1 MNNSNDPLMSDLES
15 IIDEAAEAMTIARAT
30 ESKSVLLTVV
40 QKMNEDNLLPTGQQ
54 VLLLL
59 LGQKPIRQVDA
70 QEAHRP
76 PAAEGKTIEQL
87 EAEGYTGGAISAPFT
102 FDDYDDAINNL
113 ESKVGA
119 LLADYSQGQIA
130 WASISCH
137 KEQGTTTYIM
147 VASSCVTLHKVLP
160 TGDSVTQH
168 YDPATGAETTDVQ
181 NNLYKE
187 GKRIAKAQYA
197 FTCQPQMMRKQ
208 YPDTYKVM
216 LNKALKIVEE
226 GNNEQ

>member
-1 MNNSNDPLMSDLES
+1 MNNPNDPLMNEVEG
-15 IIDEAAEAMTIARAT
+15 IMNEAAEAISMARAA

-40 QKMNEDNLLPTGQQ
+40 QKMTEDNLLPTGQQ
-54 VLLLL
+54 VVLLL
-59 LGQKPIRQVDA
+59 LGQKPIKEVDGK
-70 QEAHRP
+70 EAHRP

-87 EAEGYTGGAISAPFT
+87 EAEGYTGGAISMPFT
-102 FDDYDDAINNL
+102 FDNYDDAINNL
-113 ESKVGA
+113 ESKVGS
-119 LLADYSQGQIA
+119 LLADHSQGQMA

-147 VASSCVTLHKVLP
+147 VASACVTLHKVLP

-168 YDPATGAETTDVQ
+168 HDPATGAETTDVQ
-181 NNLYKE
+181 DNLYKE

-197 FTCQPQMMRKQ
+197 FTVQPQLMRKQ
-208 YPDTYKVM
+208 YPDTYQVM